1 MGRTHAENFTHAEMT
16 RYVQLPSPKVILE
29 DLDALDKIGS
39 RCMQQSDIAGGAIA
53 RSRRP

>member
-16 RYVQLPSPKVILE
+16 RYVQLHSPKMILE

-39 RCMQQSDIAGGAIA
+39 RCMRQSDIAGGAIT

>member
-1 MGRTHAENFTHAEMT
+1 MT
-16 RYVQLPSPKVILE
+16 QYVQLPSPKVILE

-39 RCMQQSDIAGGAIA
+39 RFMRQSDIAGGAIA

>member
-29 DLDALDKIGS
+29 ELGALNKIGS
-39 RCMQQSDIAGGAIA
+39 RRMRQFDIAGGAIA

>member
-1 MGRTHAENFTHAEMT
+1 MRRMHAENFTHAEMT

-39 RCMQQSDIAGGAIA
+39 RCMRQSDMAGGAIA

>member
-1 MGRTHAENFTHAEMT
+1 MGRTHAENFTHAEMA
-16 RYVQLPSPKVILE
+16 RYVQLPSPKEVLE

-39 RCMQQSDIAGGAIA
+39 RCMRESDIAGGAIA